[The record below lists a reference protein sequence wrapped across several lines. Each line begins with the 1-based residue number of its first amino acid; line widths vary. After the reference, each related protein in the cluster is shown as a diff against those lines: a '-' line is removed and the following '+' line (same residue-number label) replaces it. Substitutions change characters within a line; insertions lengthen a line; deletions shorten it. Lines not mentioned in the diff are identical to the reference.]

1 MQYFLNRYIEWV
13 SLFNSQFLKIIH
25 VVENHKALKF
35 ELFLFSPLLP
45 HLLHFD
51 FQVRKDK
58 LLLRVYN
65 FSYGFCGCWKTEN
78 ALGTILARPTKN
90 VNFSTAHMNNN
101 VESSSKPPKMATTS
115 FSTSHLFNWAYTIQ
129 CILVTYLEISLL
141 AKKRWLPV
149 WTEMCGRTS
158 GLIISFK
165 TSRTTV

>member
-1 MQYFLNRYIEWV
+1 M
-13 SLFNSQFLKIIH
+13 
-25 VVENHKALKF
+25 KF

-65 FSYGFCGCWKTEN
+65 FSYGFCGCWKTGN
-78 ALGTILARPTKN
+78 ALGAILARPTKN

-129 CILVTYLEISLL
+129 YILVTHLDISLL
-141 AKKRWLPV
+141 AKKRRKKSILAEKMTINYQKKFFSYLTRRSPKGDLN
-149 WTEMCGRTS
+149 TR
-158 GLIISFK
+158 IK
-165 TSRTTV
+165 QKQN